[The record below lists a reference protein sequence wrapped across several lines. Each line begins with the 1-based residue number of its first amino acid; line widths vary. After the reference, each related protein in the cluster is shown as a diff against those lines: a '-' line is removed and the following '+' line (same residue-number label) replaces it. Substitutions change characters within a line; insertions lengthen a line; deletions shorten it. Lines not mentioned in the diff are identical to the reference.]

1 MRFLLK
7 QSNIYLCLNLFTE
20 TYRQIQAVRFIQE
33 HYKEREDHLQITG
46 LTALHENHLSQIE
59 S

>member
-46 LTALHENHLSQIE
+46 LTALHETSSLTN
-59 S
+59 